1 MKKLS
6 TAFQWVAWVV
16 LAAAVIC
23 GFVFARNAEDG
34 AWLIFVYW
42 AIGGGLFFM
51 FALAQSYVLGVA
63 ARADEKMHK
72 EELEEIKQA
81 KSRAAQPQKQSA
93 STSPVKPITH
103 DGNDYITCPICGCN
117 QKSNMFCLE
126 CGAEFVRTQSKT
138 IVKSTTEAPPKKVL
152 NTPRAGYAIC
162 PQCGTEQR
170 ENRTVCYEC
179 GAPLSNSGEAANGK
193 GNL

>member
-6 TAFQWVAWVV
+6 TAFQWVGWLV

-23 GFVFARNAEDG
+23 GIVFSLNAEDG
-34 AWLIFVYW
+34 AWLIFLYW

-81 KSRAAQPQKQSA
+81 KSRAAQPRQVAANTPTVKPVA
-93 STSPVKPITH
+93 TAPVKPIAH
-103 DGNDYITCPICGCN
+103 DGYISCPICGSNQQPATTHCFGCGAKFIVTQSPTIPQEGYIVCPKCGRDQTSSLASGERRTTCYACGSSLPMKSESTN
-117 QKSNMFCLE
+117 QKGDS
-126 CGAEFVRTQSKT
+126 
-138 IVKSTTEAPPKKVL
+138 
-152 NTPRAGYAIC
+152 
-162 PQCGTEQR
+162 
-170 ENRTVCYEC
+170 
-179 GAPLSNSGEAANGK
+179 
-193 GNL
+193 